1 MSEREIG
8 KEGNRIETW
17 PIIPPTKEGWKGE
30 RTEKE
35 RNQLNED
42 IKKKERRGVGKKGH
56 EQNRNETYNPHRR
69 KKEGKKKERKRTEK
83 ERKEIRRE
91 GNRTEQYT
99 PGEGRQKDE

>member
-35 RNQLNED
+35 INQLNED
-42 IKKKERRGVGKKGH
+42 IKKKGTKGGR
-56 EQNRNETYNPHRR
+56 E
-69 KKEGKKKERKRTEK
+69 KRA
-83 ERKEIRRE
+83 
-91 GNRTEQYT
+91 RTEQ
-99 PGEGRQKDE
+99 K